1 MNKTRRTMLA
11 LLGGTVMLTAAA
23 CSSGSSDTA
32 SSSSTTSAAAAS
44 SAASPSSSSASSEAD
59 VTATMLTPTGPTI
72 SAGGSS
78 TELDAQSAAW
88 FTTFCGGLSGLTE
101 LQNASSATPAE
112 AGQLLSTLGTTFTQT
127 AQQLASAPPPTFDG
141 GAEAAASAIQA
152 MQQIGPTFVEFG
164 QKAATI
170 PESDTAAAQQFA
182 TEFQQQLQP
191 LQGLSQVAVTPE
203 TQQAIAKVPACAG
216 LFGTASGGAGSTTSG

>member
-1 MNKTRRTMLA
+1 MHRTQRKVLA
-11 LLGGTVMLTAAA
+11 LLGAAVMLTAAA
-23 CSSGSSDTA
+23 CGSSSSDTA
-32 SSSSTTSAAAAS
+32 SSASTTSAAAS
-44 SAASPSSSSASSEAD
+44 SPASSSADAQESS
-59 VTATMLTPTGPTI
+59 TTLTPTGPTI

-78 TELDAQSAAW
+78 TELDEQSTAW

-112 AGQLLSTLGTTFTQT
+112 AGQLLSTLGSTLTQT
-127 AQQLASAPPPTFDG
+127 AQQLAAAPPPTFDG
-141 GAEAAASAIQA
+141 GAEAAASAVQA

-164 QKAATI
+164 QKAAAI
-170 PESDTAAAQQFA
+170 QEGDTAAAQQFA

-216 LFGTASGGAGSTTSG
+216 LFGAASGGAGSTTSG